1 MPMFLYLDRSL
12 MVVWLLL
19 KELVSASCG
28 EIWNSVL
35 SLQLPKKEAEIRAR
49 DEFCKTGN
57 SSILTLISYLAA
69 AVSRSFRSKE
79 GAGDCLG
86 FRYGPNFEYIWLICT
101 RIQGVVR
108 A

>member
-28 EIWNSVL
+28 GIWNSVL

-57 SSILTLISYLAA
+57 
-69 AVSRSFRSKE
+69 
-79 GAGDCLG
+79 
-86 FRYGPNFEYIWLICT
+86 
-101 RIQGVVR
+101 
-108 A
+108 